1 MTSCETELYSF
12 KIILFLSF
20 KIILFLPL
28 NKFRTSKTNMQL
40 TTFIQNISFLL
51 KNLSRILEAIIDIP
65 YYMYN
70 IITRIVNRIQV
81 TLTASN
87 TTAHP

>member
-1 MTSCETELYSF
+1 
-12 KIILFLSF
+12 
-20 KIILFLPL
+20 
-28 NKFRTSKTNMQL
+28 MQL